1 MTPYIPTRDPMNRT
15 FYYLDAYAWRVNDLC
30 HRADTYDADEW
41 LEEAVIDIY
50 YEIDK
55 IADTISFADWNHHL
69 K

>member
-1 MTPYIPTRDPMNRT
+1 
-15 FYYLDAYAWRVNDLC
+15 VNDLC
-30 HRADTYDADEW
+30 HRADTYDADEYI
-41 LEEAVIDIY
+41 EEAAIDIY